1 MYSQAEHDKAIFYFD
16 VFRDMCC
23 DIDIQE
29 DADCLVL
36 GNEEEKCSY
45 KLSDVN
51 KVFPQVKTLYIG
63 PNVIDKDITGY
74 GVKHIEVINNKN
86 FVTLDDIVYNKTK
99 TTVVACLAEK
109 TGMVELPEGVTKIE
123 REAFNYC
130 KINSVKFPSTL
141 RLISDN
147 AFADC
152 ENLKTID
159 FGCGL
164 THVGSSVS
172 WYTFASSGLEKISF
186 PRQVKS
192 IGRGAFYESQLKEIT
207 LNEGLE
213 IIEEDSFMMCLGLK
227 SISIPKTVS
236 TIGRCALS
244 YVKNVYAEHF
254 TEDMLTAIILPPAVR
269 SSQSFTVLTID
280 AREDV
285 GICKTF
291 YVPKHLKHKH
301 INTVKCAI
309 FDFLAGKNDITNRF
323 YMYSSSMDEKQ
334 DTALAIYKDCKD
346 EQANAFCECKLSAVE
361 FNHTMTHFEQCCGNG
376 IFSSCGTFSELEI
389 PGYVKGLSKNMFSNS
404 KINKLV
410 LNEGLESIESGALS
424 GYPAHEITLPKS
436 LKYVGNYNFSQATV
450 IHVTGKRVPYGLL
463 KAVTSTYSHRK
474 ADGEIIITLI
484 VNGKTYYLPRH
495 MPSKLAARLD
505 ELFSFYDV
513 VPEDE
518 IDGLFQ
524 KDGMNAIDKSLRQDM
539 MICLYDITKKDC
551 YKQLLK
557 NAKKSIVKRLFENGD
572 EKQLIRFFSFGFFA
586 SKSLDNFIKLASE
599 KEMVVLVS
607 YLLEEQKKKSP
618 KKSTKFNI

>member
-1 MYSQAEHDKAIFYFD
+1 MDKYIKYDAQPGVVLYIESKGSNRECCYDLDIKDDVTELYLMVFDFCLDDNKKQFKNVSKIVILDTCGDLCLPNQMFPNVKEVISCNNHYTVKQNKLLLNNFSRSLINVFGWNTSDAIDMRGIEVIEDGAFCGCQSRVLENCDTDYIKCKEHAFDGSYFSEQPFNNGVKMAGCIVIALDKTADNVVIPEETRCMAHGLDFSQIKKMTLKTSTF
-16 VFRDMCC
+16 CC
-23 DIDIQE
+23 DYDGNLPETLIIDGCN
-29 DADCLVL
+29 D
-36 GNEEEKCSY
+36 
-45 KLSDVN
+45 
-51 KVFPQVKTLYIG
+51 
-63 PNVIDKDITGY
+63 IDSGEIKDITGY

-164 THVGSSVS
+164 THVGSSES

-213 IIEEDSFMMCLGLK
+213 IIEEDSFMMCLGLE

-244 YVKNVYAEHF
+244 HVKNVYAEHF

-346 EQANAFCECKLSAVE
+346 EQAKE
-361 FNHTMTHFEQCCGNG
+361 
-376 IFSSCGTFSELEI
+376 
-389 PGYVKGLSKNMFSNS
+389 YVKKYAVSMLERYIETERYDDFIDFINLDILSSARLKSILQITEDAPVLAACVLDKLKTKDNS
-404 KINKLV
+404 KK
-410 LNEGLESIESGALS
+410 
-424 GYPAHEITLPKS
+424 
-436 LKYVGNYNFSQATV
+436 FV
-450 IHVTGKRVPYGLL
+450 I
-463 KAVTSTYSHRK
+463 
-474 ADGEIIITLI
+474 
-484 VNGKTYYLPRH
+484 
-495 MPSKLAARLD
+495 
-505 ELFSFYDV
+505 
-513 VPEDE
+513 
-518 IDGLFQ
+518 
-524 KDGMNAIDKSLRQDM
+524 
-539 MICLYDITKKDC
+539 
-551 YKQLLK
+551 
-557 NAKKSIVKRLFENGD
+557 
-572 EKQLIRFFSFGFFA
+572 
-586 SKSLDNFIKLASE
+586 
-599 KEMVVLVS
+599 
-607 YLLEEQKKKSP
+607 
-618 KKSTKFNI
+618 

>member
-1 MYSQAEHDKAIFYFD
+1 MDKYIKYDAQPGVVLYIENKGSNKECCYDLDIKDDVTELYLMVFDFCLDNNKKQFKNVSKIVILDTCGDLCLPNQMFPNVKEVISCNNHYVVKQNKLLLNKFNRSLINVFGWNTSEAIDMRGIEEIEDGAFWGCQSRVLENCDTDYIKCKEHAFDGSYFLEQPFSNGVKMAGCIVIALDKTADNVVIPEETRCMAHGLDFNKIKKMTLKTVKFCRNCDYSELPETLIIDG
-16 VFRDMCC
+16 CE
-23 DIDIQE
+23 DIDWSEIQDLAE
-29 DADCLVL
+29 R
-36 GNEEEKCSY
+36 
-45 KLSDVN
+45 
-51 KVFPQVKTLYIG
+51 
-63 PNVIDKDITGY
+63 
-74 GVKHIEVINNKN
+74 VKHIEVINNKN
-86 FVTLDDIVYNKTK
+86 FVTQDDIVYNKTM

-123 REAFNYC
+123 REAFMYC
-130 KINSVKFPSTL
+130 EINSVKFPSTL

-192 IGRGAFYESQLKEIT
+192 IGRGAFYGSQLKEIT

-213 IIEEDSFMMCLGLK
+213 IIGEDSFMMCLWLE

-254 TEDMLTAIILPPAVR
+254 TEDMLTAIILPPAAR

-346 EQANAFCECKLSAVE
+346 EQAKE
-361 FNHTMTHFEQCCGNG
+361 
-376 IFSSCGTFSELEI
+376 
-389 PGYVKGLSKNMFSNS
+389 YVKKYAVSMLERYIETERYDDFIDFINFDILSSARLK
-404 KINKLV
+404 
-410 LNEGLESIESGALS
+410 SILQ
-424 GYPAHEITLPKS
+424 ITEDAP
-436 LKYVGNYNFSQATV
+436 V
-450 IHVTGKRVPYGLL
+450 
-463 KAVTSTYSHRK
+463 
-474 ADGEIIITLI
+474 
-484 VNGKTYYLPRH
+484 
-495 MPSKLAARLD
+495 LAACVLD
-505 ELFSFYDV
+505 KLKT
-513 VPEDE
+513 
-518 IDGLFQ
+518 
-524 KDGMNAIDKSLRQDM
+524 KDNSR
-539 MICLYDITKKDC
+539 
-551 YKQLLK
+551 
-557 NAKKSIVKRLFENGD
+557 
-572 EKQLIRFFSFGFFA
+572 
-586 SKSLDNFIKLASE
+586 
-599 KEMVVLVS
+599 
-607 YLLEEQKKKSP
+607 
-618 KKSTKFNI
+618 KFVI

>member
-1 MYSQAEHDKAIFYFD
+1 
-16 VFRDMCC
+16 
-23 DIDIQE
+23 
-29 DADCLVL
+29 
-36 GNEEEKCSY
+36 
-45 KLSDVN
+45 
-51 KVFPQVKTLYIG
+51 
-63 PNVIDKDITGY
+63 
-74 GVKHIEVINNKN
+74 
-86 FVTLDDIVYNKTK
+86 
-99 TTVVACLAEK
+99 
-109 TGMVELPEGVTKIE
+109 
-123 REAFNYC
+123 
-130 KINSVKFPSTL
+130 
-141 RLISDN
+141 
-147 AFADC
+147 
-152 ENLKTID
+152 
-159 FGCGL
+159 
-164 THVGSSVS
+164 
-172 WYTFASSGLEKISF
+172 
-186 PRQVKS
+186 
-192 IGRGAFYESQLKEIT
+192 
-207 LNEGLE
+207 
-213 IIEEDSFMMCLGLK
+213 
-227 SISIPKTVS
+227 
-236 TIGRCALS
+236 
-244 YVKNVYAEHF
+244 
-254 TEDMLTAIILPPAVR
+254 
-269 SSQSFTVLTID
+269 
-280 AREDV
+280 
-285 GICKTF
+285 
-291 YVPKHLKHKH
+291 
-301 INTVKCAI
+301 
-309 FDFLAGKNDITNRF
+309 
-323 YMYSSSMDEKQ
+323 
-334 DTALAIYKDCKD
+334 
-346 EQANAFCECKLSAVE
+346 
-361 FNHTMTHFEQCCGNG
+361 MTHFEQCCGNG

-557 NAKKSIVKRLFENGD
+557 NAKKSIVKRLFKNGD

>member
-1 MYSQAEHDKAIFYFD
+1 MYSQIEHDKAIFYFD
-16 VFRDMCC
+16 ILRDMCC

-63 PNVIDKDITGY
+63 PNVIDI
-74 GVKHIEVINNKN
+74 VIRNAMFPN
-86 FVTLDDIVYNKTK
+86 V
-99 TTVVACLAEK
+99 EK
-109 TGMVELPEGVTKIE
+109 V
-123 REAFNYC
+123 
-130 KINSVKFPSTL
+130 
-141 RLISDN
+141 ISDN
-147 AFADC
+147 PMFASGNMLVKHHILLNAFYQTDDAVIDLKDVFLIKAFAF
-152 ENLKTID
+152 N
-159 FGCGL
+159 GCRAKK
-164 THVGSSVS
+164 
-172 WYTFASSGLEKISF
+172 F
-186 PRQVKS
+186 
-192 IGRGAFYESQLKEIT
+192 
-207 LNEGLE
+207 
-213 IIEEDSFMMCLGLK
+213 
-227 SISIPKTVS
+227 
-236 TIGRCALS
+236 
-244 YVKNVYAEHF
+244 
-254 TEDMLTAIILPPAVR
+254 
-269 SSQSFTVLTID
+269 
-280 AREDV
+280 
-285 GICKTF
+285 
-291 YVPKHLKHKH
+291 
-301 INTVKCAI
+301 INTA
-309 FDFLAGKNDITNRF
+309 DIKVC
-323 YMYSSSMDEKQ
+323 SE
-334 DTALAIYKDCKD
+334 
-346 EQANAFCECKLSAVE
+346 NAFCECKLSAVE

>member
-1 MYSQAEHDKAIFYFD
+1 MDKYIKYDAQPGVVLYIENKGSNKECCYDLDIKDDVTELYLMVFDFCLDNNKKQFKNVSKIVILDTCGDLCLPNQMFPNVKEVISCNNHYVVKQNKLLLNKFNRSLINVFGWNTSEAIDMRGIEEIEDGAFWGCQSRVFENCDTDYIKCKEHAFDGSYFLEQPFSNGVKMAGCIVIALDKTADNVVIPEETRCMAHGLDFNKIKKMTLKTVKFCRNCDYSELPETLIIDG
-16 VFRDMCC
+16 CE
-23 DIDIQE
+23 DIDWSEIQDLAE
-29 DADCLVL
+29 R
-36 GNEEEKCSY
+36 
-45 KLSDVN
+45 
-51 KVFPQVKTLYIG
+51 
-63 PNVIDKDITGY
+63 
-74 GVKHIEVINNKN
+74 VKHIEVINNKN
-86 FVTLDDIVYNKTK
+86 FVTQDDIVYNKTM

-123 REAFNYC
+123 REAFMYC
-130 KINSVKFPSTL
+130 EINSVKFPSTL

-192 IGRGAFYESQLKEIT
+192 IGRGAFYGSQLKEIT

-213 IIEEDSFMMCLGLK
+213 IIGEDSFMMCLWLE

-236 TIGRCALS
+236 TIGRCSLS

-254 TEDMLTAIILPPAVR
+254 TEDMLTAIILPPAAR

-346 EQANAFCECKLSAVE
+346 EQAKE
-361 FNHTMTHFEQCCGNG
+361 
-376 IFSSCGTFSELEI
+376 
-389 PGYVKGLSKNMFSNS
+389 YVKKYAVSMLERYIETERYDDFIDFINFDILSSARLK
-404 KINKLV
+404 
-410 LNEGLESIESGALS
+410 SILQ
-424 GYPAHEITLPKS
+424 ITEDAP
-436 LKYVGNYNFSQATV
+436 V
-450 IHVTGKRVPYGLL
+450 
-463 KAVTSTYSHRK
+463 
-474 ADGEIIITLI
+474 
-484 VNGKTYYLPRH
+484 
-495 MPSKLAARLD
+495 LAACVLD
-505 ELFSFYDV
+505 KLKT
-513 VPEDE
+513 
-518 IDGLFQ
+518 
-524 KDGMNAIDKSLRQDM
+524 KDNSR
-539 MICLYDITKKDC
+539 
-551 YKQLLK
+551 
-557 NAKKSIVKRLFENGD
+557 
-572 EKQLIRFFSFGFFA
+572 
-586 SKSLDNFIKLASE
+586 
-599 KEMVVLVS
+599 
-607 YLLEEQKKKSP
+607 
-618 KKSTKFNI
+618 KFVI

>member
-1 MYSQAEHDKAIFYFD
+1 MDKYIKYDAQPGVVLYIENKGNNRECCYDLDIKDDVTELYLMVFDFCLDDNKKQFRNVSKIVILDTCGDLCLPNQMFPNVKEVISCNNHYAVKQNKLLINNSVKQNELLLNNFSRSLINVFGWNASDAIDMRGIEVIEDRAFWGCQSRVLENCDTDYIKCEEHAFDGSYFSEQPFNNGVKMAGCIVIALDKTADNVVIPEETRCMAHGLDFSQIKKMTLKTSKF
-16 VFRDMCC
+16 CC
-23 DIDIQE
+23 DYYDGNLPETLIIDGCN
-29 DADCLVL
+29 D
-36 GNEEEKCSY
+36 
-45 KLSDVN
+45 
-51 KVFPQVKTLYIG
+51 
-63 PNVIDKDITGY
+63 IDSGEIKDITGY
-74 GVKHIEVINNKN
+74 GVKHIEVVNNKN

-123 REAFNYC
+123 REAFMYC
-130 KINSVKFPSTL
+130 EINSVKFPSTL

-147 AFADC
+147 AFAGC

-164 THVGSSVS
+164 THVGSSAS
-172 WYTFASSGLEKISF
+172 WYTFSESGLERVNF
-186 PRQVKS
+186 PKQVKS
-192 IGRGAFYESQLKEIT
+192 IGRGAFYGSQLKEVT

-213 IIEEDSFMMCLGLK
+213 AIEEDSFMMCLGLE

-346 EQANAFCECKLSAVE
+346 EQAKE
-361 FNHTMTHFEQCCGNG
+361 
-376 IFSSCGTFSELEI
+376 
-389 PGYVKGLSKNMFSNS
+389 YVKKYAVSMLERYIETERYDDFIDFINLDILSSARLK
-404 KINKLV
+404 
-410 LNEGLESIESGALS
+410 SILQ
-424 GYPAHEITLPKS
+424 ITEDAP
-436 LKYVGNYNFSQATV
+436 V
-450 IHVTGKRVPYGLL
+450 
-463 KAVTSTYSHRK
+463 
-474 ADGEIIITLI
+474 
-484 VNGKTYYLPRH
+484 
-495 MPSKLAARLD
+495 LAACVLD
-505 ELFSFYDV
+505 KLKT
-513 VPEDE
+513 
-518 IDGLFQ
+518 
-524 KDGMNAIDKSLRQDM
+524 KDNSR
-539 MICLYDITKKDC
+539 
-551 YKQLLK
+551 
-557 NAKKSIVKRLFENGD
+557 
-572 EKQLIRFFSFGFFA
+572 
-586 SKSLDNFIKLASE
+586 
-599 KEMVVLVS
+599 
-607 YLLEEQKKKSP
+607 
-618 KKSTKFNI
+618 KFVI

>member
-1 MYSQAEHDKAIFYFD
+1 MLGNSIAEGFTQIKKMTLKTSTF
-16 VFRDMCC
+16 CC
-23 DIDIQE
+23 DYDGNLPETLIIDGCN
-29 DADCLVL
+29 D
-36 GNEEEKCSY
+36 
-45 KLSDVN
+45 
-51 KVFPQVKTLYIG
+51 
-63 PNVIDKDITGY
+63 IDSGEIKDITGY

-152 ENLKTID
+152 ENLRTID

-213 IIEEDSFMMCLGLK
+213 IIEEDSFMMCLGLE

-346 EQANAFCECKLSAVE
+346 EQAKE
-361 FNHTMTHFEQCCGNG
+361 
-376 IFSSCGTFSELEI
+376 
-389 PGYVKGLSKNMFSNS
+389 YVKKYAVSMLERYIETERYDDFIDFINLDILSSARLKSILQITEDAPVLAACVLDKLKTKDNS
-404 KINKLV
+404 KK
-410 LNEGLESIESGALS
+410 
-424 GYPAHEITLPKS
+424 
-436 LKYVGNYNFSQATV
+436 FV
-450 IHVTGKRVPYGLL
+450 I
-463 KAVTSTYSHRK
+463 
-474 ADGEIIITLI
+474 
-484 VNGKTYYLPRH
+484 
-495 MPSKLAARLD
+495 
-505 ELFSFYDV
+505 
-513 VPEDE
+513 
-518 IDGLFQ
+518 
-524 KDGMNAIDKSLRQDM
+524 
-539 MICLYDITKKDC
+539 
-551 YKQLLK
+551 
-557 NAKKSIVKRLFENGD
+557 
-572 EKQLIRFFSFGFFA
+572 
-586 SKSLDNFIKLASE
+586 
-599 KEMVVLVS
+599 
-607 YLLEEQKKKSP
+607 
-618 KKSTKFNI
+618 